1 MLSEWVNEWAWVC
14 EPVGAALLG
23 EIRETLKSQKSI
35 GKTKQNKASSKEET
49 KKLLTW
55 AIGGKIC

>member
-1 MLSEWVNEWAWVC
+1 MC